1 MKFICHIIWKVLA
14 STALTV
20 LLAVIICLLSAW
32 GSIIVVK
39 NQAFYSAM
47 DQVVLM
53 PWLLDEGLEHLG
65 ATGWVF
71 ALITLMALFALNT
84 AVCTIDKVYG
94 IIKSGRPFQTLFP
107 HIVHVGFLVAMLGH
121 LMGSVFGFRSYGNI
135 LYEGEVT
142 PVPNTTMSIRL
153 DGFSADV
160 NRHGDLSTLK
170 SSVTLF
176 NKDEV
181 IETSDVTINGPL
193 IHKGV
198 AFYHTNQGR
207 VPRGLILEIGEDIGG
222 EIEGDVGGK
231 IVGEMIE
238 APFGGEFRTS
248 DGRGY
253 LLGNLY
259 PDFALD
265 EDGRPYSLS
274 NEYRNPHQ
282 EIIVEH
288 GETASEDGRAA
299 FEHGGA
305 AFLDLSTLGSRV
317 ELKGRTILFR
327 DLSVKPYVVFTIN
340 KDPGI
345 WLIIVGSAILVLG
358 MALLLLFRGE
368 RAELVRRPLGGSQSP

>member
-1 MKFICHIIWKVLA
+1 MKFLCHIIWKVLA

-20 LLAVIICLLSAW
+20 ALAVLICLLSAW
-32 GSIIVVK
+32 GSIVVVK

-53 PWLLDEGLEHLG
+53 PWLLDEGVEYLG

-84 AVCTIDKVYG
+84 AVCTVDKVYG
-94 IIKSGRPFQTLFP
+94 IIKTGRPFQSLFP

-121 LMGSVFGFRSYGNI
+121 LVGSVFGFRSYGNM

-153 DGFSADV
+153 DGFSTDV
-160 NRHGDLSTLK
+160 NRHGDLSMLK

-181 IETSDVTINGPL
+181 IEVADVTINGPL

-207 VPRGLILEIGEDIGG
+207 VPRGLILEVGHGIGG
-222 EIEGDVGGK
+222 EIEGSVGGK

-238 APFGGEFRTS
+238 APFGGVFSTS
-248 DGRGY
+248 DGAGY

-265 EDGRPYSLS
+265 EDGRAYSLS
-274 NEYRNPHQ
+274 GEYRNPHQ
-282 EIIVEH
+282 EIIVE
-288 GETASEDGRAA
+288 
-299 FEHGGA
+299 GGDV

-327 DLSVKPYVVFTIN
+327 DLSIKPYVVFTIN

-345 WLIIVGSAILVLG
+345 WFIIVGSAILVLG

-368 RAELVRRPLGGSQSP
+368 RAELVRRPLGGSQTP